1 MNYEFVMFKD
11 RAPFL
16 VKELGDKVTVGGD
29 HKEDMVI
36 ITINIESGADL
47 LPIFHAGIKY
57 GMEVFGKR

>member
-16 VKELGDKVTVGGD
+16 VKELGDKITVGED
-29 HKEDMVI
+29 YKEDMITVI
-36 ITINIESGADL
+36 VNIERGDDL

-57 GMEVFGKR
+57 GMEMFGKK

>member
-16 VKELGDKVTVGGD
+16 VKELGNKVTVGED

-36 ITINIESGADL
+36 ITVNIESGGDL

-57 GMEVFGKR
+57 GMEMFGNK

>member
-16 VKELGDKVTVGGD
+16 VKELGNKVTVGED

-36 ITINIESGADL
+36 ITVNIESGGDL

-57 GMEVFGKR
+57 GMEMFGKK

>member
-16 VKELGDKVTVGGD
+16 VKELGDKVTVGED

-36 ITINIESGADL
+36 ITVNIESGGDL

-57 GMEVFGKR
+57 GMEMFGKK